1 MLAKI
6 LSSIVVLAAAAAL
19 ALWWGRDDPIVR
31 DWWPRTWPALSS
43 VAPAPA
49 PAPAQA
55 QAQAHKCVGP
65 AGTIYT
71 DGPCPA
77 GSRPQALDGGSL
89 SVLPRAPV
97 AAAPAASAVPPL
109 RRLSGPA
116 VPDQQDRRVDQAL
129 QR

>member
-19 ALWWGRDDPIVR
+19 ALWWGRDHPIVR
-31 DWWPRTWPALSS
+31 DGWPQTWPALSS
-43 VAPAPA
+43 VAPAA
-49 PAPAQA
+49 AQA
-55 QAQAHKCVGP
+55 QKCVGP
-65 AGTIYT
+65 AGTSYT

-89 SVLPRAPV
+89 SVLSRPPV
-97 AAAPAASAVPPL
+97 AVAPAASAVPPL